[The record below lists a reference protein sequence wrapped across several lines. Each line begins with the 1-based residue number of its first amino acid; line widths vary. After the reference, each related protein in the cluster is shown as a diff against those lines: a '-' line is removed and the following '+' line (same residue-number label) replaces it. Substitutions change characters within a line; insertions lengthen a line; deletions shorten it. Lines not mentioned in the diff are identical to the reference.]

1 MDPGDPE
8 SNLRS
13 CPKIGSM
20 LFFVPGL
27 IVLVYG
33 IYAAYTTAKKMNEGE
48 IPSVPYKPLHI
59 IGFIIIVFVVIILYF
74 VVLFNLAMTLG
85 SF

>member
-8 SNLRS
+8 SNVRS
-13 CPKIGSM
+13 KIGSM

-27 IVLVYG
+27 IVLAYG
-33 IYAAYTTAKKMNEGE
+33 IYDAYTTAKKMNEGE

-59 IGFIIIVFVVIILYF
+59 IGFIIIVFVVIIFTFL
-74 VVLFNLAMTLG
+74 
-85 SF
+85 SFSVWQ